1 MKGET
6 HDRNTSL
13 SLRSRVRMPEPMP
26 LRSRMPVLREEITP
40 IGCVDQPS
48 TPPLQTLLENRKQF
62 LRFLTGRVTSPAL
75 AEDILQAA
83 YLKALEHASTL
94 RAGESARAWFYR
106 ILRNAVIDYHRH
118 RAVEDRALETW
129 AAELE
134 TEVPAND
141 LTQDLVCKCIARV
154 IPSLKPSYAEIL
166 NAVDLDETPLA
177 AFAASRTITLLN
189 ATTRIHRARKALRQ
203 RLIETCGACS
213 THACLNCN
221 CRA

>member
-1 MKGET
+1 
-6 HDRNTSL
+6 
-13 SLRSRVRMPEPMP
+13 
-26 LRSRMPVLREEITP
+26 MPVLRKEITS
-40 IGCVDQPS
+40 IGCVDQTS
-48 TPPLQTLLENRKQF
+48 TQPVNTLLEDRKQF
-62 LRFLTGRVTSPAL
+62 LRFLTSRVSSPAI

-94 RAGESARAWFYR
+94 RADESARAWFYR
-106 ILRNAVIDYHRH
+106 ILRNAVIDHYRH
-118 RAVEDRALETW
+118 RAAEDRALETW

-134 TEVPAND
+134 TEIPPND

-177 AFAASRTITLLN
+177 TFATSHTITLLN

-203 RLIETCGACS
+203 RLIETCGTCS
-213 THACLNCN
+213 THACLNCD
-221 CRA
+221 CQA

>member
-1 MKGET
+1 
-6 HDRNTSL
+6 
-13 SLRSRVRMPEPMP
+13 
-26 LRSRMPVLREEITP
+26 MPVLREKVTTTS
-40 IGCVDQPS
+40 GCVDQKS
-48 TPPLQTLLENRKQF
+48 AQPLQSLLDDRQHF
-62 LRFLTGRVTSPAL
+62 LRFLTGRVASPSQ
-75 AEDILQAA
+75 AEDILHAA

-106 ILRNAVIDYHRH
+106 ILRNAVIDHYRH
-118 RAVEDRALETW
+118 RSAEDRALQSW

-134 TEVPAND
+134 TEIPAND

-154 IPSLKPSYAEIL
+154 LPSLKPNYAEIL
-166 NAVDLDETPLA
+166 TTVDLDEIPLA
-177 AFAASRTITLLN
+177 TFAAAKAITLPN

-203 RLIETCGACS
+203 RLIEACGACS